1 MSVRVDVRGASGDRK
16 REREREGER
25 ERERDGESSCGESGP
40 PGYVG
45 RRIRGRTWARC
56 GRYCISS
63 QKSGLV
69 SIRNRIRKQNQRH
82 AIKDGPRANT
92 DIDVKAG
99 HAELHRRE
107 ILGLNSRGKA
117 EKLDSTLNTIGNL
130 LQEKFVALEE
140 FLIVGNFFRI

>member
-1 MSVRVDVRGASGDRK
+1 MQPEK
-16 REREREGER
+16 R
-25 ERERDGESSCGESGP
+25 
-40 PGYVG
+40 
-45 RRIRGRTWARC
+45 
-56 GRYCISS
+56 
-63 QKSGLV
+63 LV
-69 SIRNRIRKQNQRH
+69 SIRNRIRKQNWRR

-92 DIDVKAG
+92 EIAVKVV
-99 HAELHRRE
+99 HDDLHRRE